1 MEGGG
6 PEESEG
12 QWGLLLEAPG
22 GTLMHPHGSL
32 AQVQETIRNQ
42 GRVSGCQRRRRM
54 GHRRRL
60 QRHRAAATPTP
71 PVTATIAQ
79 W

>member
-42 GRVSGCQRRRRM
+42 GRVSGCPARE
-54 GHRRRL
+54 G
-60 QRHRAAATPTP
+60 
-71 PVTATIAQ
+71 